1 MDETRK
7 VVIAVI
13 AVVLVV
19 LTIGITYGLITN
31 AKAPVNSGV
40 YGNYAPYGGYS
51 QGSTGYAAGNYPQ
64 SGSYGPYGNSAPYYG
79 YGTYGN
85 GAQGGGMMGGG
96 MMGGGMMGGRAGGF
110 GFP

>member
-7 VVIAVI
+7 AVLAVI

-31 AKAPVNSGV
+31 ARAPANSGA
-40 YGNYAPYGGYS
+40 YGNYAPYN
-51 QGSTGYAAGNYPQ
+51 QGSTGYPAGNYPQ
-64 SGSYGPYGNSAPYYG
+64 SGNYGPYSNSAPYNG

-85 GAQGGGMMGGG
+85 GAQGGGMMSGG
-96 MMGGGMMGGRAGGF
+96 MMGGGMMGGRVAGF